1 MGLRVENPV
10 PIFPVSTPPPSR
22 RHTPPYDH
30 PGSPAPFPW
39 HPIKTQWAFQW
50 VRGNISGNPWRRRSP
65 QSRVVAHVR
74 LGPYDAVARCGHPCG
89 TPSPAHLFLCSPVPT
104 AGWGIPVRWRG
115 CIAAPSTRHWHYC
128 GFMFADQAVFSQFCG
143 MRSVPVG
150 SGRVSENSAPTR

>member
-1 MGLRVENPV
+1 MLSHRFLFGYAMGLRVENPV

-89 TPSPAHLFLCSPVPT
+89 TPSPAHLFLCSPVLT
-104 AGWGIPVRWRG
+104 AGWGAPVHCPDVSPRPFPFTFRNYLDTPLE
-115 CIAAPSTRHWHYC
+115 AATIKYAE
-128 GFMFADQAVFSQFCG
+128 G
-143 MRSVPVG
+143 
-150 SGRVSENSAPTR
+150 